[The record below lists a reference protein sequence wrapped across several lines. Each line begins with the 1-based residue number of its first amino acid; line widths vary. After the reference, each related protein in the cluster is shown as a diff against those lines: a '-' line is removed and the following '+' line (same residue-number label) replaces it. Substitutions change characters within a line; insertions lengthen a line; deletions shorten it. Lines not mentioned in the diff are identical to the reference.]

1 MARYRTKDPVD
12 LAWNKIRRA
21 ITMEVDRLIR
31 DKREEILNDL
41 LGPAFTKFS
50 EGLQK
55 GDVKKLEPGDEQFI
69 RAKIEDAL
77 SGVKPALGLG
87 DEAR

>member
-21 ITMEVDRLIR
+21 ITMEVDRLIK

-41 LGPAFTKFS
+41 LGPAFTEFS
-50 EGLQK
+50 AGLQR
-55 GDVKKLEPGDEQFI
+55 GEVKQLEAGDEKFI
-69 RAKIEDAL
+69 RAKIEEAL
-77 SGVKPALGLG
+77 STSALGLS
-87 DEAR
+87 DAAAD